1 MTVETSAPANIALI
15 KYMGKIENTGNKPT
29 NSSLSWTLENL
40 RTFVRITKRDDLTQ
54 DQWRPL
60 EQEGMTKM
68 ELSEKGVA
76 RFLAHFQAMKNQFGI
91 SGSFEIES
99 ANNFPSD
106 CGLASSASS
115 FAALT
120 MASLQLFEKFNSQ
133 VEDLS
138 VMERAE
144 ISRKGSGSSCRS
156 FFGPWALWFSEGVR
170 PVEFPMENL
179 SHQVIVVENEKKE
192 VSSSEA
198 HKLVTTSPLFE
209 GRPER
214 AERRLAELMQAL
226 RDQDWQ
232 AAYQVTW
239 DEFMDM
245 HELFHTST
253 PSFRYINEA
262 SQEVLDYVKNIWNT
276 EGDGPLVT
284 MDAGPNVHLLYRAD
298 QAELAQRILRK
309 MAPRWPVFESQV

>member
-54 DQWRPL
+54 DQWKPL

>member
-15 KYMGKIENTGNKPT
+15 KYMGKIENSGNRPT
-29 NSSLSWTLENL
+29 NSSLSWTLESL
-40 RTFVRITKRDDLTQ
+40 RTFVRITKRDDLTA
-54 DQWRPL
+54 DQWKPMTL
-60 EQEGMTKM
+60 EGQKPV
-68 ELSEKGVA
+68 ELSEKGIA
-76 RFLAHFQAMKNQFGI
+76 RFLAHFQSMKNQFGI
-91 SGSFEIES
+91 SGFFEIES
-99 ANNFPSD
+99 GNNFPSD

-120 MASLQLFEKFNSQ
+120 MASLQVFEKYNSQ

-198 HKLVTTSPLFE
+198 HKLVTTSPLFQ

-214 AERRLAELMQAL
+214 AEKRLAELMQAL
-226 RDQDWQ
+226 QNRDWN
-232 AAYQVTW
+232 AAFQVTW

-253 PSFRYINEA
+253 PAFRYINPA

-298 QAELAQRILRK
+298 QGELAERILKK
-309 MAPRWPVFESQV
+309 MKPRWPVFESKL